1 MTEIKI
7 INYDDNSFK
16 LTGIIENREFS
27 QGLKEIYLKL
37 IALNLQNLISENEE
51 SFKSFIETLHSEFA
65 NEIDIS
71 YLLDIYPQNWVNF
84 LHKSMNFSNLHV
96 KETKVILE
104 VPEVESFDI
113 NANKNKPKEEI
124 VETTATKQPKLKIE
138 ENDMM
143 MLLDDLENI
152 SSLRTE
158 FNNGKN
164 IKKPEIHLQ
173 VDVKEKSSMKN
184 FDDKIKEVALN
195 FFSISLNQRTKNLDS
210 KLDEENLF
218 KLFQDGGILNSR
230 RWSTNLNQN
239 IIKKA
244 IECCRNAMRFALK
257 IALEIY
263 SIEGTLGEIKDE
275 TLKESY
281 EETLKKW
288 FIGNKNSEDL
298 FKAISLKTESLM
310 CLLYDFSKKETNVL
324 RATRTET
331 KGHVK

>member
-7 INYDDNSFK
+7 TNYDDNSFK

-37 IALNLQNLISENEE
+37 IALNFQNLNSENEE
-51 SFKSFIETLHSEFA
+51 NFKGFIETLHSEFA

-71 YLLDIYPQNWVNF
+71 NLLDLYPQKWVNI
-84 LHKSMNFSNLHV
+84 LNKSTNFSNLHV
-96 KETKVILE
+96 KETNVILE
-104 VPEVESFDI
+104 VPEVENFDT
-113 NANKNKPKEEI
+113 NANKNKPKEEL
-124 VETTATKQPKLKIE
+124 VATTTKQPKLKIE

-173 VDVKEKSSMKN
+173 VDVKDQPSTKN
-184 FDDKIKEVALN
+184 FEEKIKEVTLH

-210 KLDEENLF
+210 MLSEENLF

-230 RWSTNLNQN
+230 RWSPNLNQN

-244 IECCRNAMRFALK
+244 VECCRNAMRFALK

-281 EETLKKW
+281 DETLKKW